1 MNQKDKKNPFAFP
14 KDTKRAEVNL
24 SGDEELKLSLH
35 AFAEEFLAGL
45 PEQLGNIEAAW
56 VRLWREGLDSPAF
69 EELLNQVHALIG
81 TAGSL
86 GFERISSAA
95 GELQSGL
102 RAIPESRQIEEHQG
116 ILEEIEVAL
125 QKLRRASY
133 TDQQI
138 NLTDL
143 AQRLSVARTASA
155 SYEVERAG
163 RLVYMVEDDPV
174 QAAHLAAQVGY
185 FGYTV
190 QTFNNLSDL
199 EGAVSKAVPTVILMD
214 VSFPEG
220 KTAGYETI
228 SALRQKFPELP
239 PVIFISI
246 NDRMSFRLQAV
257 RVGGEAYFT
266 KPVDVGAL
274 IDVLDRL
281 IFYEDISPY
290 RVLIV
295 DDSRVEANYNATLL
309 KNAGVITEIVTDPMQ
324 VVDHMISFNPDLVLL
339 DMYMPDCT
347 GMELAMVIRQMEQ
360 FLSTPIVF
368 LSAETDRG
376 KQFAAMGLG
385 GDDFLTKPIQPE
397 HLISAISS
405 RIERYRKLRTLM
417 HRDGLTGLLNHTTT
431 KEQLAQE
438 MERARR
444 QNKPLSFAMLDLD
457 YFKSVNDSYGHAIGD
472 RVLKSLAHLLSQRLR
487 SSDTIGRFG
496 GEEFA
501 VILPNTDE
509 DAASEIMQELCEG
522 FANVRHQSEGNEFTV
537 TFSCGIASFP
547 NYESSEMISKAAD
560 IALYAAKSAG
570 RNQVACA
577 SNCKEGVFYGKQPHS
592 FSSKLSSSLSDTL
605 VYENLLNRTNSV
617 IVRFNRQGVITFANL
632 FTYRF
637 FGFSEN
643 DLIGH
648 SVLGTIIPKTDMNAD
663 KLKSMIADIV
673 RYPDRYIQIEKD
685 AFRKNGEKASI
696 VWSHSPLLD
705 ENGALLEVLCVG
717 NDITFR
723 KRIEDD
729 LKRTVSRLSALNR
742 ISQIVMNQQDF
753 RSSIASVAREVVG
766 LFSAQH
772 VGVSLLNED
781 RSALVFIGD
790 SQDGWN
796 ESADVDNRIALADE
810 PVVSQVFQ
818 SGKACFVQDAMI
830 NPMTRGSHSLLQK
843 HGINS
848 RIVVPLVARGNVMG
862 TMNIDFEQPDPHVLP
877 ADLEL
882 AETVAGSIASAVETG
897 SLLKAEQRQRQYL
910 EALVLNIPIAV
921 AMIDPESKLLSWN
934 PAAEKLFGYTEAEA
948 IGKEI
953 DELVTSEAYRQEGKE
968 FTDAALK
975 NGELIHAITHRCRK
989 DGELVD
995 VELLAVPIY
1004 VDGLQLGS
1012 MAIYHDISELQR
1024 ARREAEA
1031 ANEAKSAFL
1040 ATMSHEIRTPLN
1052 AVIGMTTL
1060 LLDTQLS
1067 EEQEEFAETIRT
1079 SGDSLLTIINDI
1091 LDFSKIE
1098 AGRMEMEEQPFD
1110 LRECLESA
1118 LDLVTQKATD
1128 KRIDLA
1134 YLIEPNVP
1142 HFIISDSTRLRQIL
1156 LNLLSNSIKFTEE
1169 GEVVLTV
1176 TAEMISQVDQEAYQL
1191 HFSIRDTGI
1200 GIPADRMDRL
1210 FRSFSQVDA
1219 STTRKYG
1226 GTGLGLAIS
1235 KRLAEL
1241 MGGTMWVES
1250 EGVSGK
1256 GSTFHFT
1263 IMARSSTSP
1272 MPVFMHRNQPELGGK
1287 RVLIVDDNATNRYIL
1302 TRQIRSWGMIPVE
1315 TGNPRQA
1322 LQWIKEDQRFDLALL
1337 DMQMP
1342 EMDGVT
1348 LAAEIQNY
1356 LPDPLS
1362 LPLVMLTSLGL
1373 REHETAGVKFA
1384 AYLTKPIKPSILYKT
1399 LLDVHGV
1406 QHVAPALESK
1416 PSEFAVQPDKL
1427 RSLRIL
1433 LAEDL
1438 VINQKVALQILGR
1451 LGYRADVAGNGFEV
1465 LEALRRQPYDVILMD
1480 VQMPEMDGL
1489 ETTRRVRSG
1498 EWMDNDKTGTFQ
1510 HQPYIIAMT
1519 ANAMQGD
1526 RQICM
1531 AAGMDDYMSKPIRV
1545 DELVRTLS
1553 QVRLPDSTEQ
1563 PSNEKE
1569 IVREGT
1575 ELISEGI
1582 DEIVFRE
1589 FQLTIGGENQH
1600 GVMPLIQDYLIESQ
1614 QLFKDLQ
1621 QAIACGDT
1629 ENIRRSAHSLK
1640 SSSMLF
1646 GAMRLAALCKRVE
1659 LDANDHHAEHGSGLL
1674 SQIESEFST
1683 VQEALKIRLKAMQ
1696 TPKNGREHS

>member
-1 MNQKDKKNPFAFP
+1 MNQKDKKNQFALP
-14 KDTKRAEVNL
+14 KDTMPARVNL
-24 SGDEELKLSLH
+24 SGDEELKSSLR

-69 EELLNQVHALIG
+69 EDLSNQVHALIG

-95 GELQSGL
+95 GELQLVL
-102 RAIPESRQIEEHQG
+102 RAIPDYRQINEHQD
-116 ILEEIEVAL
+116 ILQQIEVSL
-125 QKLRRASY
+125 QKLRRATY

-163 RLVYMVEDDPV
+163 RLVYMVEDDLV
-174 QAAHLAAQVGY
+174 QAAQLAAQVGY

-199 EGAVSKAVPTVILMD
+199 EGAVANAVPTVILMD

-228 SALRQKFPELP
+228 AALRQKFPELP

-309 KNAGVITEIVTDPMQ
+309 KNTGVITEIVSDPLQ

-339 DMYMPDCT
+339 DMYMPECT

-368 LSAETDRG
+368 LSAETDKG
-376 KQFAAMGLG
+376 MQSAAMGLG

-509 DAASEIMQELCEG
+509 DVANEIMKELCEG
-522 FANVRHQSEGNEFTV
+522 FANVRHQSEGNDFSV

-547 NYESSEMISKAAD
+547 DFESTEMISKAAD
-560 IALYAAKSAG
+560 MALYTAKSAG
-570 RNQVACA
+570 RNQVVCA
-577 SNCKEGVFYGKQPHS
+577 SDHKEGAFDGKRGHS
-592 FSSKLSSSLSDTL
+592 FTTKRPTGLSDSL
-605 VYENLLNRTNSV
+605 VYENLLNHTNN
-617 IVRFNRQGVITFANL
+617 IILRFNRQGMITFANG
-632 FTYRF
+632 FASRF
-637 FGFSEN
+637 FGYSGN
-643 DLIGH
+643 DLPGQ
-648 SVLGTIIPKTDMNAD
+648 SVLGTIFPRTEEDTGN
-663 KLKSMIADIV
+663 LETMIADILH
-673 RYPDRYIQIEKD
+673 YPDRYVRIEKE
-685 AFRKNGEKASI
+685 AERKNGEK
-696 VWSHSPLLD
+696 VWVVWNHAPLLD
-705 ENGALLEVLCVG
+705 ENGALIEILCVG
-717 NDITFR
+717 NDVTER
-723 KRIEDD
+723 KHFEGD
-729 LKRTVSRLSALNR
+729 LTRTVARLSALNR

-753 RSSIASVAREVVG
+753 RASIAAVASEVVD
-766 LFSAQH
+766 LFGCQH

-790 SQDGWN
+790 SQDGWK
-796 ESADVDNRIALADE
+796 EAAEVDNRIILANE
-810 PVVSQVFQ
+810 PASSQVIQ
-818 SGKACFVQDAMI
+818 TGKACFVQDAVI
-830 NPMTRGSHSLLQK
+830 NPLTRGSHHLLRK

-848 RIVVPLVARGNVMG
+848 RLIVPLVALGNVIG
-862 TMNIDFEQPDPHVLP
+862 TMNIDFTQSDLLVTS
-877 ADLEL
+877 ADFEL
-882 AETVAGSIASAVETG
+882 AETVAGAVAGAIET
-897 SLLKAEQRQRQYL
+897 SNLLKAEQRQRQYL
-910 EALVLNIPIAV
+910 EALVLHLPIAV
-921 AMIDPESKLLSWN
+921 AMMDPQAKLVSWN
-934 PAAEKLFGYTEAEA
+934 PAADKLFGYTADE
-948 IGKEI
+948 IVGKNI
-953 DELVTSEAYRQEGKE
+953 DDLLTSEEYRQEGAEYTNTVLEKG
-968 FTDAALK
+968 D
-975 NGELIHAITHRCRK
+975 LIHAITRRRRK

-995 VELLAVPIY
+995 VELLAVPVY
-1004 VDGLQLGS
+1004 LDGKQLGS
-1012 MAIYHDISELQR
+1012 VAIYHDISELQR

-1067 EEQEEFAETIRT
+1067 KEQEEFAETIRT
-1079 SGDSLLTIINDI
+1079 SGDSLLTIVNDI

-1118 LDLVTQKATD
+1118 LDLVTPKATD

-1176 TAEMISQVDQEAYQL
+1176 TAELIRQTDQETFQL

-1200 GIPADRMDRL
+1200 GIPEDRMDRL

-1241 MGGTMWVES
+1241 MGGNMWVES

-1263 IMARSSTSP
+1263 MVAKSSSSP

-1302 TRQIRSWGMIPVE
+1302 TRQVRSWGMIPIE

-1322 LQWIKEDQRFDLALL
+1322 LQWIQEGQHFDLALL

-1348 LAAEIQNY
+1348 LAAEIQNH
-1356 LPDPLS
+1356 LPDPHS

-1373 REHETAGVKFA
+1373 REHDTAGVKFA

-1406 QHVAPALESK
+1406 QPVALTLEGKS
-1416 PSEFAVQPDKL
+1416 SEFAVQPNNL
-1427 RSLRIL
+1427 RPLRIL

-1438 VINQKVALQILGR
+1438 MINQKVALQILGR

-1498 EWMDNDKTGTFQ
+1498 EWMDTDKTGTFQ

-1545 DELVRTLS
+1545 DELVRALS
-1553 QVRLPDSTEQ
+1553 QVRLPDPTEQ
-1563 PSNEKE
+1563 PSHEKDA
-1569 IVREGT
+1569 VGEGA
-1575 ELISEGI
+1575 ELISKEI
-1582 DEIVFRE
+1582 DEVVFRE
-1589 FQLTIGGENQH
+1589 FQLTIGGENGN

-1614 QLFKDLQ
+1614 QLFEDLQ
-1621 QAIACGDT
+1621 QAIARGDA
-1629 ENIRRSAHSLK
+1629 EKIRRSAHSLK

-1646 GAMRLAALCKRVE
+1646 GAMRLAALCKTVE